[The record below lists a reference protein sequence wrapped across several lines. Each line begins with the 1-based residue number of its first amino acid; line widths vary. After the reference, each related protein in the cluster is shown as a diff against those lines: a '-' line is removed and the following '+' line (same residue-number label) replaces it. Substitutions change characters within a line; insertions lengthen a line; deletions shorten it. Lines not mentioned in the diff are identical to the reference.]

1 MIEFRIKSVIPKILE
16 NEIKKMGDKLE
27 NIEKIINQNDPER
40 NLKLGYCI
48 ANSKKGVIKNIND
61 VRVEDIIDLKVYNG
75 IINTQVKKIQKDERK
90 KS

>member
-1 MIEFRIKSVIPKILE
+1 MR
-16 NEIKKMGDKLE
+16 DKLE

-48 ANSKKGVIKNIND
+48 ATNKKGVIKDINN
-61 VRVEDIIDLKVYNG
+61 VEVEDIIDLKTYNG
-75 IINTQVKKIQKDERK
+75 IINTQVKKIQKNEGK